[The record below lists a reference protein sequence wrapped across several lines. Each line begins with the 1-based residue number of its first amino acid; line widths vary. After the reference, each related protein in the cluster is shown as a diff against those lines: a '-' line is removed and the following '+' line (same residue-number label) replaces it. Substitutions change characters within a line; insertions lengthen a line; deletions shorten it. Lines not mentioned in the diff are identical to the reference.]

1 MCRCRDC
8 QRKILLMGGEEIVCS
23 LGIVFSDMDSLDN
36 GCMDFR
42 EGVDFEQCDNEVF
55 MQVR

>member
-8 QRKILLMGGEEIVCS
+8 QRKILLMDGGEVVCS
-23 LGIVFSDMDSLDN
+23 LGIMFSDMDSLDN
-36 GCMDFR
+36 GCRAFR
-42 EGVDFEQCDNEVF
+42 EEVDFEQCDNEVF